1 MLKEL
6 KTRFKKLPKFVRN
19 RYFIVSFIFI
29 FWLAFFDKHSLI
41 KQIKLQATLQELKT
55 KKEFFTNEINKDSLK
70 NRELSSDDKNLEKF
84 AREEHLMKRED
95 EDVFIIVKNQ

>member
-1 MLKEL
+1 
-6 KTRFKKLPKFVRN
+6 
-19 RYFIVSFIFI
+19 
-29 FWLAFFDKHSLI
+29 
-41 KQIKLQATLQELKT
+41 
-55 KKEFFTNEINKDSLK
+55 LK